1 MWSCNK
7 FYVLAKK
14 MKGKRRQILI
24 WSTVCAG
31 SLRQL
36 ASGGV
41 EEAKGNPKWWRTRLP
56 SMRSSR
62 KLLIWYDQM
71 SIDSSFEFY
80 NLTAESR
87 EKIKCFITVYFD
99 SLSWVAL
106 DKTWMWFMQENVPL
120 KEVFDHLKCTRDG
133 LSSDEVQERL
143 DLFGYNKLE
152 EKKVRNQLICM
163 NISLYL
169 FMCMCTLVINPLLH
183 SLIVLFSVHP

>member
-1 MWSCNK
+1 MSLQRKWKEKEGK
-7 FYVLAKK
+7 FWYEVLSVQAPY
-14 MKGKRRQILI
+14 
-24 WSTVCAG
+24 
-31 SLRQL
+31 RQL
-36 ASGGV
+36 ASGEV

-71 SIDSSFEFY
+71 SIDSSFKFY

-99 SLSWVAL
+99 SWSWIAL

-152 EKKVRNQLICM
+152 EKKVRNQLICT

-169 FMCMCTLVINPLLH
+169 FMCMCTLVIIPLLH
-183 SLIVLFSVHP
+183 SLTVLFSVHP